1 MVCIGAGQPCAD
13 ELDVLDKILA
23 FQMWI
28 SGLRVEAKETTKWC
42 SCVSN
47 LELMTAIFSIHCLE
61 LEIFICGIIKEH
73 SISFTV
79 FCGSRC

>member
-28 SGLRVEAKETTKWC
+28 SGLRVEAKETTKWY
-42 SCVSN
+42 
-47 LELMTAIFSIHCLE
+47 
-61 LEIFICGIIKEH
+61 
-73 SISFTV
+73 SFV
-79 FCGSRC
+79 E